1 MFTNN
6 ESKAILKLLI
16 SQGISLKLHNEIP
29 VIYSK
34 KKVDP
39 ELLRIAKKY
48 REGIARILIDEKKSV
63 YKKYKIAQNTEKK
76 IYKIILEE
84 KFNMKLQ

>member
-63 YKKYKIAQNTEKK
+63 YKNIKSLKILKK
-76 IYKIILEE
+76 NFTK
-84 KFNMKLQ
+84 